1 MKLMN
6 INFLRV
12 MRVIQIKNQINI
24 FYLKNIPELFKD
36 RFIYD
41 SLDTNKILNKSLP
54 FKRKNHLINKMVK

>member
-41 SLDTNKILNKSLP
+41 SLDRNKILKINYCHKKKKSP
-54 FKRKNHLINKMVK
+54 DK